1 MSEFGTDERKRRL
14 VLSAVP
20 VQTKRDADELA
31 TGPAFKFLATGVLH
45 GDMSQ
50 NARDSTL
57 ENFKRGKFRVLV
69 ATDVAARG
77 IDISGID
84 LVLQYQMPQNSDS
97 YVHRAGR
104 TGRAGKT
111 GVSIVLHT
119 ERDERALRS
128 LEFQARCTSLPLPSL
143 THSFTHTLFLTLRPL
158 RALTSLLT
166 CLVPWY
172 PLAPSE
178 PSPLFIDL
186 LGVTLLRSE
195 TASSS
200 SVIPRQ
206 LRCRSCKPP
215 RERP

>member
-1 MSEFGTDERKRRL
+1 MST
-14 VLSAVP
+14 A
-20 VQTKRDADELA
+20 QTKRDADELA

-128 LEFQARCTSLPLPSL
+128 LEFQATLALHLPPPSL
-143 THSFTHTLFLTLRPL
+143 SHTHTRLLRFLTSHFPRG
-158 RALTSLLT
+158 
-166 CLVPWY
+166 
-172 PLAPSE
+172 LAPN
-178 PSPLFIDL
+178 PL
-186 LGVTLLRSE
+186 
-195 TASSS
+195 
-200 SVIPRQ
+200 
-206 LRCRSCKPP
+206 
-215 RERP
+215 